1 MNIEVILSVSVG
13 ILTLLTTFLVCWQFY
28 NTYQL
33 DKYRRTLDSKLK
45 QVARDNKSLSFA
57 IFSLTTSYILINN
70 NKDINECIAFHFGAI
85 EEVNNITNKEI
96 RDEIT
101 GVVSSL
107 IGEIVNRNNNTLQIT
122 TKQKEDFLKIAEKSS
137 NKKELQRTIN
147 TIKIVS

>member
-33 DKYRRTLDSKLK
+33 DKYRRTLDGKLK
-45 QVARDNKSLSFA
+45 QVMQDNKHLSYAMFN
-57 IFSLTTSYILINN
+57 LTISYIAIDN
-70 NKDINECIAFHFGAI
+70 NKDLNKCIACHFSAI

-107 IGEIVNRNNNTLQIT
+107 IGEIVNRSKTLQIT

-147 TIKIVS
+147 TIKIVP

>member
-33 DKYRRTLDSKLK
+33 DKYRRTLDSKLM
-45 QVARDNKSLSFA
+45 QVMQDNKSLSYAMFN
-57 IFSLTTSYILINN
+57 LTISYVAINN

-147 TIKIVS
+147 TIKIVP

>member
-33 DKYRRTLDSKLK
+33 DKYRRTLDGKLK
-45 QVARDNKSLSFA
+45 QVMQDNKHLSYA
-57 IFSLTTSYILINN
+57 MFSLTTSYFAINN
-70 NKDINECIAFHFGAI
+70 NKDLNECITFHFDAI
-85 EEVNNITNKEI
+85 GEVNNITNKEI

-101 GVVSSL
+101 GIVSSL

>member
-1 MNIEVILSVSVG
+1 MTIEVILSVSVG
-13 ILTLLTTFLVCWQFY
+13 ILAVLTTVLVCWQFY

-45 QVARDNKSLSFA
+45 EVAHDNKSLSFA
-57 IFSLTTSYILINN
+57 MFSLTTSYIAISNH
-70 NKDINECIAFHFGAI
+70 KDINECIAFHFGAI

-107 IGEIVNRNNNTLQIT
+107 IGEIVNRNNTLQIT
-122 TKQKEDFLKIAEKSS
+122 AKQKEDFLKIAEKSS
-137 NKKELQRTIN
+137 NKKELQSIIN
-147 TIKIVS
+147 TIKTVS

>member
-1 MNIEVILSVSVG
+1 MTIEVILSVSVG

-28 NTYQL
+28 NTYQF

-57 IFSLTTSYILINN
+57 MFNLTASYILIHN
-70 NKDINECIAFHFGAI
+70 NKDLNKCIAYHFKSI
-85 EEVNNITNKEI
+85 KEVNNIKNKEI

-101 GVVSSL
+101 DVVSSL
-107 IGEIVNRNNNTLQIT
+107 ISKITDRSKTLQIT

-137 NKKELQRTIN
+137 NKKELQRIIN
-147 TIKIVS
+147 NIKIVS

>member
-1 MNIEVILSVSVG
+1 MSLEVILSVSVG

-28 NTYQL
+28 NTYQF
-33 DKYRRTLDSKLK
+33 DKYRRTLDSKLM
-45 QVARDNKSLSFA
+45 QVMQDNKSLSYAMFN
-57 IFSLTTSYILINN
+57 LTISYVAINN
-70 NKDINECIAFHFGAI
+70 NKDLNECITCHFNAI
-85 EEVNNITNKEI
+85 KEVNNIKNKEI

-107 IGEIVNRNNNTLQIT
+107 IGEIVNRSKTLQIT

-147 TIKIVS
+147 TIKIVP

>member
-1 MNIEVILSVSVG
+1 MSAEVVLSVSVG

-45 QVARDNKSLSFA
+45 QVMQDNKSLSYA
-57 IFSLTTSYILINN
+57 MFSLTTSYIAINN
-70 NKDINECIAFHFGAI
+70 NRDLNECIACHFSAI

-101 GVVSSL
+101 ETVSSL
-107 IGEIVNRNNNTLQIT
+107 ISEITNRSKTLQIT
-122 TKQKEDFLKIAEKSS
+122 TKQKDDFLKIAEKSS
-137 NKKELQRTIN
+137 NKKELQRIIN
-147 TIKIVS
+147 NIKITS

>member
-1 MNIEVILSVSVG
+1 MTIEVILSISVG
-13 ILTLLTTFLVCWQFY
+13 ILAVLTTVLVCWQFY

-45 QVARDNKSLSFA
+45 EVAHDNKSLSFA
-57 IFSLTTSYILINN
+57 MFSLTTSYIAISNH
-70 NKDINECIAFHFGAI
+70 KDINECIAFHFGAI